1 MKCENILILIIA
13 ITVFSG
19 CSSSDTPPEIQNQV
33 SIPQIQQAPAEHLM
47 FTVPEE
53 WTPEQPASRMRFAQY
68 SLPGIDGMA
77 SAELAVFSGIGGT
90 TEENIQRWYT
100 QFAQPN
106 GGSVG
111 ENAEIENMT
120 VNDIPVTVI
129 YFTGTFLK
137 SRAPMMMSGP
147 VDELHGYA
155 LLAAIAETP
164 SGAWHFKATGP
175 EKTINAWRDDFNE
188 FVQSFYYMQ

>member
-1 MKCENILILIIA
+1 MKCENILILITV

-19 CSSSDTPPEIQNQV
+19 CSSSDTPPAIQSQRT
-33 SIPQIQQAPAEHLM
+33 IPQIQQAPAGYLL

-53 WTPEQPASRMRFAQY
+53 WTPEQPASSMRLAQY

-90 TEENIQRWYT
+90 PEENIERWYG
-100 QFAQPN
+100 QFTQPN

-111 ENAEIENMT
+111 ENAEIEKIT

-129 YFTGTFLK
+129 YFAGTFLK

-175 EKTINAWRDDFNE
+175 EKTINTWRDSFNE
-188 FVQSFYYMQ
+188 FVQSFYMQ